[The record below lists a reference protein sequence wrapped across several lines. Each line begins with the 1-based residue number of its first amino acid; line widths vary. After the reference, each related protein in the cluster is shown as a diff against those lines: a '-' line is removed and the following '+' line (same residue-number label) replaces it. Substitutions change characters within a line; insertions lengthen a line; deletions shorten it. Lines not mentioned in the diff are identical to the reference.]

1 MLPHLPSHAMTLPT
15 AFQPVPDKTICH
27 GILRWL
33 IALVWLVNGL
43 WCKML
48 GMVPRHEAIAAKIL
62 GLEDAGGLIRLIGF
76 SEILMAVWVLS
87 RIQPRLN
94 GWTQIIIVAVMNVLE
109 FSLAPELL
117 LFGRGNA
124 PVALGFIAVV
134 YWHSCRR
141 ATIALPA

>member
-1 MLPHLPSHAMTLPT
+1 MLLPT
-15 AFQPVPDKTICH
+15 AFQPVPDKTACH
-27 GILRWL
+27 RFLRWL
-33 IALVWLVNGL
+33 IASVWLVNGL
-43 WCKML
+43 WCKWL

-62 GLEDAGGLIRLIGF
+62 GLEHAGGLIRLIGF

-94 GWTQIIIVAVMNVLE
+94 GWTQIVIVAAMNVLE

-124 PVALGFIAVV
+124 PVALGFITVV
-134 YWHSCRR
+134 YWHSCRP
-141 ATIALPA
+141 AAHPLPA

>member
-1 MLPHLPSHAMTLPT
+1 MTLPT
-15 AFQPVPDKTICH
+15 AFQPVPDKTAGH
-27 GILRWL
+27 GFLRWL
-33 IALVWLVNGL
+33 IALVWLINGL

-134 YWHSCRR
+134 YWHSCRP
-141 ATIALPA
+141 APHPLPA

>member
-1 MLPHLPSHAMTLPT
+1 MTLTT
-15 AFQPVPDKTICH
+15 ALQPVPDKTVCH

-33 IALVWLVNGL
+33 IASVWLVNGL

-62 GLEDAGGLIRLIGF
+62 GPEHAGVLIRLIGF

-87 RIQPRLN
+87 RVQPRLN

-134 YWHSCRR
+134 YWHSCRP
-141 ATIALPA
+141 ATTPLPA

>member
-1 MLPHLPSHAMTLPT
+1 MTLPT